1 MENGCDETRDGPT
14 MMRRASRI
22 LMIVEM
28 IEEKEEEDVSDT
40 NSTITES
47 SWMVASVAAS
57 MEQQFVI
64 DRNVNRFASDL
75 LNQRPLRLVSGPH

>member
-14 MMRRASRI
+14 TMRRASRI

-47 SWMVASVAAS
+47 SWMVAS
-57 MEQQFVI
+57 
-64 DRNVNRFASDL
+64 
-75 LNQRPLRLVSGPH
+75 SGFHGSHAVRH